1 MSTSGISAP
10 VIGVTTYG
18 RNEENRFHLPADYV
32 DAVRRAGGLPLL
44 IAPGEARWREALRI
58 VDGLILTGGGDLDP
72 QTYGGQAH
80 PTIYNLDH
88 ERDESELALGREVIT
103 TGLPTLGICR
113 GMQVLNVALGGT
125 LYEHLPDVVG
135 ETVLHRAPPREPIPH
150 SVTLS
155 GEGRLADLLA
165 ERKFSCASWHH
176 QALRDVAPE
185 LQVVAHA
192 PDGTIEAVEM
202 STHPWLVAVQWHPE
216 LTAAYDAVQQR
227 LFSGFVEAARS
238 AAG

>member
-1 MSTSGISAP
+1 MHDSALTAP

-44 IAPGEARWREALRI
+44 IAPGEPRWREALRLI
-58 VDGLILTGGGDLDP
+58 DGLILTGGGDIDP
-72 QTYGGQAH
+72 QTYGGKAH
-80 PTIYNLDH
+80 SAIYNLDR

-125 LYEHLPDVVG
+125 LFEHLPDVVG

-150 SVTLS
+150 SIALT
-155 GEGRLADLLA
+155 GEGRLAQVLGA
-165 ERKFSCASWHH
+165 REFTCASWHH
-176 QALRDVAPE
+176 QALRGVAPE
-185 LQVVAHA
+185 LRVVAHA
-192 PDGTIEAVEM
+192 PDSTIEAVEM
-202 STHPWLVAVQWHPE
+202 PTHPWLVAVQWHPE

-227 LFSGFVEAARS
+227 LFSAFVEAARA